1 MPTHDEKK
9 GADEE
14 LFHSLAPEPN
24 SDKSANYQ
32 LIIILVGVALVVVAG
47 LVWFEFQPKPT
58 PFDSAVKG
66 LHADMERLDVVSA
79 VGHETRVD
87 SWPSGLDAKCT
98 SAYKVEG
105 VNQPLFI
112 SYKPVKADDPCPHY
126 SDKAV
131 QWCAFIAD
139 ETGGAVAEPGQPKD
153 ASGHPMKL
161 VCHVLK

>member
-14 LFHSLAPEPN
+14 IFHSLAPEPN

-32 LIIILVGVALVVVAG
+32 LIIILVVVALVVAAG
-47 LVWFEFQPKPT
+47 LVWFEFQPKST
-58 PFDSAVKG
+58 PFDNAVKD
-66 LHADMERLDVVSA
+66 LHAGMERLDVVSA
-79 VGHETRVD
+79 VGHETHLD

-105 VNQPLFI
+105 VSQPLFI
-112 SYKPVKADDPCPHY
+112 SYNPVKADDPCPHY

-131 QWCAFIAD
+131 QWCAF
-139 ETGGAVAEPGQPKD
+139 VAEETPDAAGGPNQPKD
-153 ASGHPMKL
+153 ASGRPMKL

>member
-1 MPTHDEKK
+1 MPIHDKK
-9 GADEE
+9 TGADEE
-14 LFHSLAPEPN
+14 IFHSLAPEPN

-32 LIIILVGVALVVVAG
+32 LIIILIGVALVVAAG
-47 LVWFEFQPKPT
+47 LVWFEFQPKST
-58 PFDSAVKG
+58 PFDNAVKD
-66 LHADMERLDVVSA
+66 LHAGMERLDVVTA
-79 VGHETRVD
+79 VGHETHVD
-87 SWPSGLDAKCT
+87 NWPSGLDAKCT

-105 VNQPLFI
+105 LNQPLFI

-131 QWCAFIAD
+131 QWCAFVAD
-139 ETGGAVAEPGQPKD
+139 ETAGAAGGPNQPKD